1 MTPTAETAVNLFRSG
16 TSCAQAVLAACAPSV
31 GLTQEQAMRLGSGM
45 GAGMAGLR
53 EMCGAVSAMVAV
65 LGLREGPAEVMDA
78 KTKAAHYARIR
89 TAIEAFDA
97 TFGTHHCQAL
107 LQKASIEKQAG
118 VAPEARTERYYAER
132 PCAAFVQFCAEWLDQ
147 HPSVNA

>member
-1 MTPTAETAVNLFRSG
+1 MNSSAETAVQLFHAG
-16 TSCAQAVLAACAPSV
+16 TSCAQAVLVAFAPSV
-31 GLTQEQAMRLGSGM
+31 GLSKEQAMQLGSGM

-65 LGLREGPAEVMDA
+65 LGLREGPETIMDA

-97 TFGTHHCQAL
+97 TFGTHQCQTL
-107 LQKASIEKQAG
+107 LRNASIEKQAG

-132 PCAAFVQFCAEWLDQ
+132 PCAAFVRFCAEWLEQ
-147 HPSVNA
+147 HPNLDA